1 MWISACPRRLK
12 SDGPLESFFVESL
25 ASNAPCVLVV
35 PLVYTVT
42 RRRPHARMLVGYLLW
57 RAATAL
63 SAATVA
69 ALGLLTLAAAHA
81 GVVPPALAAA
91 AWLGYRTAPE
101 NPSALAVR

>member
-1 MWISACPRRLK
+1 MWISAFPRRLK

-25 ASNAPCVLVV
+25 ASNAPRV
-35 PLVYTVT
+35 PLVYAVT
-42 RRRPHARMLVGYLLW
+42 RRRPPARMLVGYLLW